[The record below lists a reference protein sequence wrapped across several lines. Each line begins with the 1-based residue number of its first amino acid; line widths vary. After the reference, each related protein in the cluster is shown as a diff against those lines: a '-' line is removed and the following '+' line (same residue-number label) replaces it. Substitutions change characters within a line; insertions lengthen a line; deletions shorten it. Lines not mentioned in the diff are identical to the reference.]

1 MGRLTLRATAI
12 RPEMA
17 LFSAPSASSA
27 DSPSVSRFKA
37 SAIKGAKF
45 GILFES
51 EQIPVAPEGE
61 FVEEMGNDDELEVP
75 TERLLATTLS
85 TASGPMAGS
94 PALLKEERP
103 LQVRMDGR
111 SSAGWLAF
119 MNTAG
124 WRRKVG
130 PCFGL
135 VALGWVAS
143 AQPFTLTTPPY
154 PVATS
159 VGVRYRA
166 FNRPAEQE
174 VYVGSN
180 LGSGAGR
187 NAANFTYLSGASLN
201 SFSITY
207 NATAPTPAIT
217 TVIRGTTTSWN
228 VSSPIPDL
236 RIGLYSGSINGS
248 TTATVSLINLVL
260 NGSPVGGGPISVTST
275 SPTQVGRTWGLSGF
289 DFTQSFTLTGDLQL
303 TPLSTFSTSAET
315 SKVEFLFGAQVP
327 EASTWGAAG
336 FVVSL
341 VAFQIIRRRRTDV
354 VAP

>member
-1 MGRLTLRATAI
+1 M
-12 RPEMA
+12 
-17 LFSAPSASSA
+17 
-27 DSPSVSRFKA
+27 A
-37 SAIKGAKF
+37 SAINGAKF

-75 TERLLATTLS
+75 TEAITGHNALDSQRAN
-85 TASGPMAGS
+85 GRN

-103 LQVRMDGR
+103 LRVRMDGR

-124 WRRKVG
+124 WRRKVF

-166 FNRPAEQE
+166 FNKSSDQE
-174 VYVGSN
+174 VYVGTA
-180 LGSGAGR
+180 LGSPGGR
-187 NAANFTYLSGASLN
+187 SFSNFNYGSAN

-207 NATAPTPAIT
+207 NATAPTPTIS
-217 TVIRGTTTSWN
+217 TVIQSTTTS
-228 VSSPIPDL
+228 
-236 RIGLYSGSINGS
+236 YNGS
-248 TTATVSLINLVL
+248 NPFPDMRIHVKSTSANPSSTATVSLINLVL

-341 VAFQIIRRRRTDV
+341 VVFQIIRRRRTDV